1 MSGGYFCR
9 DHLHD
14 AHADTTTWIEKDEIS
29 EQPCVVVSCGI
40 LLSDAKPDHVVLVQS
55 LNSYEQVDC
64 VLSIPVAMVQ
74 SMRVLGSGLDAS
86 EHLG

>member
-1 MSGGYFCR
+1 MATFAEIVW
-9 DHLHD
+9 HD
-14 AHADTTTWIEKDEIS
+14 AHADTTTWMEKDEIS

-55 LNSYEQVDC
+55 LNSYDQVDC

-74 SMRVLGSGLDAS
+74 SMRVLGSGLDAT